1 MDVWKIRIF
10 ENASEKKIRWPLSLR
25 MPILEAC
32 LDSRICPRSFKKVF
46 LHEQHKIVNRQH
58 NLLILITN
66 DKNYQLLR
74 INTFS
79 DDMNDIPLETT
90 ILNNEQMMPTDVIA
104 TTRQEKGIYI
114 CLIRLNDQKSFRHH

>member
-1 MDVWKIRIF
+1 MSSNHAINIISAF
-10 ENASEKKIRWPLSLR
+10 
-25 MPILEAC
+25 LEAVPGH
-32 LDSRICPRSFKKVF
+32 LVLKSWLFLNIQLYFSF
-46 LHEQHKIVNRQH
+46 IVVS
-58 NLLILITN
+58 N